1 MKSLSKQ
8 DVGKSRTKS
17 KVSNELCSIWERKLY
32 VLSGN
37 STSEVTEKRS
47 AHITAP
53 RTVWLNRSSC
63 VSIYSGA
70 IHIPTYLPR
79 GREGGRGNTSFRQN
93 IHYYLYSNRLKFANF
108 REFHVIQSNKEKGEE
123 GRAQALRDLMA
134 TKYQPGD
141 SSTHSV
147 RFSEL
152 CSIKHSFHSH

>member
-1 MKSLSKQ
+1 MCLYARVQ
-8 DVGKSRTKS
+8 FTFPPIFPGEGK
-17 KVSNELCSIWERKLY
+17 
-32 VLSGN
+32 
-37 STSEVTEKRS
+37 
-47 AHITAP
+47 
-53 RTVWLNRSSC
+53 
-63 VSIYSGA
+63 
-70 IHIPTYLPR
+70 
-79 GREGGRGNTSFRQN
+79 GGGGNTSFRQK
-93 IHYYLYSNRLKFANF
+93 IHYYLYSNRLKFPNF